1 MACRDL
7 NIAGLLVKR
16 GATHWGDEP
25 VSALDHALQC
35 AARARAARAVDEVVL
50 AALLHDVGHL
60 LSDAEETPFSHHGL
74 WAARFLRPFVPPR
87 VAWLVEH
94 HVLAKRYLCTVD
106 RAYAESLSLGST
118 RSWIRQGGVLDLD
131 ARREMERQPW
141 LGEALVRVQVKPD
154 RELSD
159 AAGTRDHQ
167 GVIAWTEP
175 GPPAE
180 SLAGG
185 SGEAARSAGAGGWG
199 GGAECRANP
208 PRVPMLT
215 I

>member
-35 AARARAARAVDEVVL
+35 AARARAARAADEVVL

-106 RAYAESLSLGST
+106 PAYAECVSLGST
-118 RSWIRQGGVLDLD
+118 RSWIRQGGALDRET
-131 ARREMERQPW
+131 RRELEGQPWLAEALAVRRWDEEAKEPGALVPALSSYRDLLEACFGRQPW
-141 LGEALVRVQVKPD
+141 
-154 RELSD
+154 D
-159 AAGTRDHQ
+159 ARGHDLA
-167 GVIAWTEP
+167 A
-175 GPPAE
+175 
-180 SLAGG
+180 SL
-185 SGEAARSAGAGGWG
+185 
-199 GGAECRANP
+199 
-208 PRVPMLT
+208 
-215 I
+215 